1 MAEYT
6 TGFTPED
13 LATLHFSLKMHQGF
27 TLSKSILPST
37 GSIVDEKKYAGSY
50 AIRLVGTA
58 VWTTMLNLNS
68 AKDITVQAKAFLTGF
83 ANPTLMMLLYDSN
96 GNLLESAAPLT
107 TTGSWQD
114 IQLTKSLG
122 AGVYYVHFYTKGL
135 GTLCYLDNI
144 EVL

>member
-6 TGFTPED
+6 TGFTPEGVSPP
-13 LATLHFSLKMHQGF
+13 AISRAINGF
-27 TLSKSILPST
+27 RPAMNGLPSS
-37 GSIVDEKKYAGSY
+37 GHISSEKFYAGSY
-50 AIRLVGTA
+50 GIRLSSAG
-58 VWTTMLNLNS
+58 WTSMLNLNS
-68 AKDITVQAKAFLTGF
+68 AKDITVQAKAYLKGIYS
-83 ANPTLMMLLYDSN
+83 PTLMMLLYDSN
-96 GNLLESAAPLT
+96 GNLLESATPLT

-114 IQLTKSLG
+114 IQLSKSLG

>member
-1 MAEYT
+1 MTEYD
-6 TGFTPED
+6 TGFTPSGVSPP
-13 LATLHFSLKMHQGF
+13 AISRAINGF
-27 TLSKSILPST
+27 RPAMDGLLST
-37 GSIVDEKKYAGSY
+37 GHISSEKSYDGSY
-50 AIRLVGTA
+50 GIRLSSAG
-58 VWTTMLNLNS
+58 WTSMLNLNS
-68 AKDITVQAKAFLTGF
+68 AKDITVQAKAYLKGIYS
-83 ANPTLMMLLYDSN
+83 PTLMMLLYDSN
-96 GNLLESAAPLT
+96 GNLLESATPLT